1 MNSYIFVAAAIV
13 SIFSVYYV
21 LNRLLGEIKE
31 QKIPFEKTQKKFLL
45 GILLSKIIPLIF
57 LLYGI
62 IKMTHKDINELYLPW
77 GVIGITAIIGLG
89 LLEKVKKENKNEVT
103 EVYIN
108 YLITF
113 TKPLMLTL
121 PIMSIAFLY
130 MMTFK

>member
-113 TKPLMLTL
+113 TRPLMLTL

>member
-31 QKIPFEKTQKKFLL
+31 QKISFEKTQKKFLL

-113 TKPLMLTL
+113 TRPLMLTL